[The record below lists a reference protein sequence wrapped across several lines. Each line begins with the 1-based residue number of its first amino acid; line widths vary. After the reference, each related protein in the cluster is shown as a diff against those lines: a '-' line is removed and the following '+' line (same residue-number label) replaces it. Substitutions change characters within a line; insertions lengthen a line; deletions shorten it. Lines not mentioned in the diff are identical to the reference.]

1 MVNNKAPCTISKRC
15 AAFID
20 WRGAYEAFKSFAL
33 GQASI
38 SSNGSKVLIGSLA
51 KREMPLELAAFV
63 RTGGHEESRTT
74 GPQ

>member
-1 MVNNKAPCTISKRC
+1 
-15 AAFID
+15 
-20 WRGAYEAFKSFAL
+20 
-33 GQASI
+33 
-38 SSNGSKVLIGSLA
+38 VLIGSLA